1 MVTRHY
7 NAFCKNPI
15 QNKWFKFNDTA
26 CFIINNIEEEIDY
39 SNVYAVIYKN
49 IEFNEY
55 KK

>member
-1 MVTRHY
+1 MVTGHY

-15 QNKWFKFNDTA
+15 KNKWYKFNDTV
-26 CFIINNIEEEIDY
+26 CFIINNIEKEIDY

-49 IEFNEY
+49 IEFIEY